1 MKTSLPLLGIEIYP
15 DQMQIVNC
23 ILVITFVKI
32 FDLLI
37 YPCLGTATGIS
48 FHADIFKTC
57 V

>member
-48 FHADIFKTC
+48 FHADMYKLC
-57 V
+57 A

>member
-1 MKTSLPLLGIEIYP
+1 MKTRLPLLGIEVYP

-37 YPCLGTATGIS
+37 YPCLGTAAEIS
-48 FHADIFKTC
+48 FHADRYNLC
-57 V
+57 A